1 MEELTHNVN
10 WLAVS
15 AGAFVAYML
24 GWLWY
29 SPKLFGAKWMAGV
42 KVEFSEGDAMPMAAM
57 MVQAIGTFLLAWLIG
72 ITAAQEALLTAL
84 LIMLTF
90 VSLLA
95 GSGMYCQKSHAAIAI
110 ECSYLVAMVVIMI
123 ICQGIF

>member
-10 WLAVS
+10 WLAVGI
-15 AGAFVAYML
+15 GAFVAYML

-29 SPKLFGAKWMAGV
+29 SPKLFGAKWMVGV
-42 KVEFSEGDAMPMAAM
+42 KVEFTEGDAMPMAAM
-57 MVQAIGTFLLAWLIG
+57 VVQAIGTFLLAWLIG

-84 LIMLTF
+84 LIMLTI

-95 GSGMYCQKSHAAIAI
+95 GSGLYCQKSHAAIAI
-110 ECSYLVAMVVIMI
+110 ECSYLIAMVVIMI
-123 ICQGIF
+123 ICQGVF